1 MILPYRTRC
10 ALRRLLFV
18 LLALAVLAFVVW
30 GCWMIWLSRYVVY
43 TRDGVKLDF
52 SLPEKVPTGQTAK
65 PTEPEDKIQ
74 VNYSDDVA
82 GGSTPLTQ
90 LKGYYADINALTA
103 GIPAVKAQIQALPAG
118 TPVMVDVKS
127 ISGRFF
133 YSSGVSD
140 VRSETINTQEMDDL
154 IDYLDQSG
162 MYTIARLPALRDF
175 YYGLNHVS
183 DGLPIEGG
191 YLWPDEQGCYWLN
204 PNSGGTLTYLA
215 QIVNELKALGFDEV
229 VFYDFCFPNTNEII
243 FKQDKTEALSNAAK
257 TLVSSCATDRF
268 AISFVSSAVFQVP
281 EGRCRLYIQNAE
293 PSNAA
298 NLAQQTG
305 LADPTIRVVFLTE
318 LHDTRFDD
326 YSVLRPLSAAH

>member
-10 ALRRLLFV
+10 ALRRIMLV
-18 LLALAVLAFVVW
+18 LLALAVLAVVVW

-52 SLPEKVPTGQTAK
+52 SLPEKVPTGQIPT

-82 GGSTPLTQ
+82 GGSAPLAQ
-90 LKGYYADINALTA
+90 LNGYYADINALSKSIST
-103 GIPAVKAQIQALPAG
+103 VKAQIQALPAG

-127 ISGRFF
+127 IAGRFF

-140 VRSETINTQEMDDL
+140 IRSEDINIQEMDDL
-154 IDYLDQSG
+154 ISYLDQSG

-183 DGLPIEGG
+183 DGLPVAGG
-191 YLWPDEQGCYWLN
+191 YLWPDEKGCYWLN

-215 QIVNELKALGFDEV
+215 QIINELKALGFDEV
-229 VFYDFCFPNTNEII
+229 VLYDFCFPNTNEII

-257 TLVSSCATDRF
+257 TLVTSCTTDRF
-268 AISFVSSAVFQVP
+268 TVSFVSSAVFAVP
-281 EGRCRLYIQNAE
+281 EGRCRLYIQGAE

-305 LADPTIRVVFLTE
+305 LADPAIRVVFLTE
-318 LHDTRFDD
+318 LHDTRFDE